1 MPHFSNRNGL
11 NFHSKSPF
19 DLQSIN
25 SCISFLKYNLISN
38 YVQREILYSH
48 HSHFP
53 KVWKSLSHY
62 WKTSLEC
69 GISSTKRESF
79 TEGQDHSESFQ
90 SPGLLLAF
98 SVSSLYQVSE
108 KKKDLE
114 ETLWIFRKT
123 FLIILDPYMCYSF
136 PTAEKLNSISHTQL
150 YAARLLFVLHHL
162 FTCTE
167 ALCIFFLKLW
177 CLLKSNIIK

>member
-48 HSHFP
+48 HSHLP

-108 KKKDLE
+108 KKQTWRKLCE
-114 ETLWIFRKT
+114 FSGRHFWSYWILTCATVSLLLRNWIV
-123 FLIILDPYMCYSF
+123 FLIHSF
-136 PTAEKLNSISHTQL
+136 M
-150 YAARLLFVLHHL
+150 
-162 FTCTE
+162 
-167 ALCIFFLKLW
+167 
-177 CLLKSNIIK
+177 